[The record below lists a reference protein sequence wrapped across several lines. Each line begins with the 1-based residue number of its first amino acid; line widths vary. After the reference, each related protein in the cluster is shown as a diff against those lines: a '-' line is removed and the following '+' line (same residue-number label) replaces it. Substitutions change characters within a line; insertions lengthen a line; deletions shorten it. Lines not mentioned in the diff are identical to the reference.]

1 MIYSVER
8 YAKVITEGAEAD
20 FFRVVI
26 ATEDVVTEAV
36 AENASENPAPLQ
48 ASDIAENM
56 TRLRIEGYG
65 IDDDNEPASE
75 NIPVESVAPTVN
87 SITAPS
93 IYQEWDSI
101 HVNHTF

>member
-56 TRLRIEGYG
+56 T
-65 IDDDNEPASE
+65 
-75 NIPVESVAPTVN
+75 
-87 SITAPS
+87 
-93 IYQEWDSI
+93 
-101 HVNHTF
+101 